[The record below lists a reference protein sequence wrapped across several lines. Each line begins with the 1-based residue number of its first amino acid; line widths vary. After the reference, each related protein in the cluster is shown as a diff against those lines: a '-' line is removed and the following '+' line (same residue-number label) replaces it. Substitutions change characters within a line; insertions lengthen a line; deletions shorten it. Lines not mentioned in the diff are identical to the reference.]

1 MSLEDV
7 SFEAR
12 DELASLSRRLSE
24 DPSTRK
30 EFLRLTKK
38 VRPDLPIPELDIE
51 DRAMSLVSKSEDRVA
66 QMEAKL
72 AERDAIDKL
81 KERRANLLKS
91 GLVKSEAEIEEV
103 EKVMID
109 KGIHNHEAAAE
120 YHAWMKQ
127 AATPTPTG
135 YNPNPLKQ
143 FDMSAFRKNP
153 VQAARDVA
161 AQALNEIR
169 RPTRPIGL

>member
-1 MSLEDV
+1 M
-7 SFEAR
+7 
-12 DELASLSRRLSE
+12 
-24 DPSTRK
+24 
-30 EFLRLTKK
+30 
-38 VRPDLPIPELDIE
+38 
-51 DRAMSLVSKSEDRVA
+51 
-66 QMEAKL
+66 

-135 YNPNPLKQ
+135 YNPNPLRQ